1 MGQEMLY
8 FQNLLKT
15 LSLIFYGP
23 LYNKCLPI
31 HIFFGWWLLGYCQNL
46 PAYNF
51 NESVPQNSLTN
62 QKLFFTF
69 SLLLIGRICCSSLF
83 PMAKGEAVGVVERQL
98 VFHFVY
104 YKGYRRNL
112 TVLV

>member
-1 MGQEMLY
+1 MGLY
-8 FQNLLKT
+8 TINAYQYTF
-15 LSLIFYGP
+15 SLDGGFLAIG
-23 LYNKCLPI
+23 KI
-31 HIFFGWWLLGYCQNL
+31 L

-51 NESVPQNSLTN
+51 NESVPQNYLTN

-83 PMAKGEAVGVVERQL
+83 PMAKGDAVGVVERQL